1 MLDIKFIRENKELI
15 AAGAVKKHI
24 DFDVES
30 LLSVDDKRRAL
41 TTEIE
46 KKRAEQNAVSDSIV
60 KVSDQTERE
69 KLISEMKI
77 LKETLQKE
85 EEELRAV
92 MLDWQRLM
100 LAVPNIPD
108 MSVPDGD
115 SDKDNKEVK
124 KWGTLPQFDFTPKN
138 HAE

>member
-1 MLDIKFIRENKELI
+1 MLDIKFIRENKELV

-24 DFDVES
+24 SFDVES

-46 KKRAEQNAVSDSIV
+46 KKRAEQNAVSDDIV

-77 LKETLQKE
+77 LKESLQKE
-85 EEELRAV
+85 E
-92 MLDWQRLM
+92 
-100 LAVPNIPD
+100 
-108 MSVPDGD
+108 
-115 SDKDNKEVK
+115 
-124 KWGTLPQFDFTPKN
+124 
-138 HAE
+138 